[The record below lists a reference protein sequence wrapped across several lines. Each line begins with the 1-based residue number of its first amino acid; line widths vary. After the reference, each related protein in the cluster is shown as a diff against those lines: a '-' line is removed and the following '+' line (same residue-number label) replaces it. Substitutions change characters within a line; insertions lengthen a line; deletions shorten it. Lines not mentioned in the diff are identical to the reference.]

1 MKTIIVL
8 AGGIS
13 AEREV
18 SLRSGQAVAGALES
32 KGYRT
37 ILHDPIH
44 GMDSL
49 PEADAIFPALHGEGG
64 EDGSVQA
71 DLEAGG
77 RLYVGADAAASA
89 LCFDKQAYKKLLG
102 ERDFPLAGDEI
113 VTKESIWQSPLASQP
128 FVLKPVGGGSSID
141 TYIVRDVAKAPK
153 AAIEKTLETY
163 GEMLLEELVEGVELT
178 VGILGDTPL
187 QVIEIIPPAGG
198 EFDYENKYNGASTEL
213 CPPEHLDQEI
223 QRQAQELA
231 LQVHELTGAR
241 DLSRTDMIATPD
253 GRLVILET
261 NTLPGMT
268 PQSLYPKAAAASG
281 IDMADLVDQLV
292 KMALERKSWSA
303 YAHKG
308 KNGSGLSAAREA

>member
-13 AEREV
+13 TEREV
-18 SLRSGQAVAGALES
+18 SLRSGQAVAEALES

-44 GMDSL
+44 GIDNL
-49 PEADAIFPALHGEGG
+49 PEADAVFLALHGEGG
-64 EDGSVQA
+64 EDGSLQA
-71 DLEAGG
+71 DLETQG
-77 RLYVGADAAASA
+77 RVYVGADAAASA
-89 LCFDKQAYKKLLG
+89 LCFNKQAYKKLLT
-102 ERDFPLAGDEI
+102 ERDFPLANGEV
-113 VTKESIWQSPLASQP
+113 VTKETIWQSPLTSQP
-128 FVLKPVGGGSSID
+128 FVLKPVDGGSSID
-141 TYIVRDVAKAPK
+141 AHIIRDTANVPK

-163 GEMLLEELVEGVELT
+163 GDMLLEELIEGIELT

-198 EFDYENKYNGASTEL
+198 EFDFDNKYNGTSLEL
-213 CPPEHLDQEI
+213 CPPEHLDQET
-223 QRQAQELA
+223 QRQAQELS
-231 LQVHELTGAR
+231 LQVHVLVGAR

-253 GRLVILET
+253 GRLVVLET

-268 PQSLYPKAAAASG
+268 AESLYPKAAAASG

-292 KMALERKSWSA
+292 KMALERKS
-303 YAHKG
+303 
-308 KNGSGLSAAREA
+308 